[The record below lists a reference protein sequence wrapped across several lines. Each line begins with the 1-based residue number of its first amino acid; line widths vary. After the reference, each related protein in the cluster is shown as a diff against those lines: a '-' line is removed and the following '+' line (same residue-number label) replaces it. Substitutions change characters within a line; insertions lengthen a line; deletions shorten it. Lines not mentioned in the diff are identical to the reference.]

1 MDEVE
6 ATRAAARDAVGN
18 VTPPRLRERIDGR
31 LAAASMLPG
40 VLTLLSAR
48 VVGLENGDDAD
59 LDDPVLARR
68 VAGTQLIYEGL
79 RLTRSLVATDP
90 WARTDDPSGDLP
102 ADLDVLAADVL
113 VARGFA
119 LLANTPAADRAV
131 ETVRGFGRHETDRE
145 AGRVPAD
152 RSLEANVFELAAV
165 AGATVAAPEVPLG
178 LRQYCVGLA
187 RAHAVDG
194 DGDASETLPPV
205 AETLPERVEEV
216 MARVAGGGEVARPAS
231 PD

>member
-6 ATRAAARDAVGN
+6 ATRAAARDAVGT
-18 VTPPRLRERIDGR
+18 VTPPRLRECIDER

-40 VLTLLSAR
+40 VLALHAAR
-48 VVGLENGDDAD
+48 VVGRVGDEDEPT
-59 LDDPVLARR
+59 DPALARR

-79 RLTRSLVATDP
+79 RLTRSLVETDP
-90 WARTDDPSGDLP
+90 WGQAGDRSADIP

-119 LLANTPAADRAV
+119 LLANTPAAEQAV
-131 ETVRGFGRHETDRE
+131 EMVRAFGRREADRD
-145 AGRVPAD
+145 AGRVPTD
-152 RSLEANVFELAAV
+152 RSLEANVFELAAI
-165 AGATVAAPEVPLG
+165 AGATVAAPEAPLG

-194 DGDASETLPPV
+194 DGALPPA

-216 MARVAGGGEVARPAS
+216 MSRVAGDGEVARTAS
-231 PD
+231 QD